1 MTIFTSDHIH
11 RIVLFVPLS
20 LFFLQCLPCQA
31 LEYVSPYPYKTRKF
45 DTESIIVIVLVV
57 TFMSLIMVFACCCN
71 NTSSSAEIDAASLL
85 NNRAM
90 RGLEKEVIESFP
102 SFLYSEVKRVKIGKG
117 GVECAICLSDFED
130 QERLRW
136 LPPCSHTF
144 HANCIDVWLSSRSTC
159 PVCRA
164 ILSLEQGE
172 NSTYPSMDVEEGN
185 AQRGFQEPSNERSS
199 QGNSN
204 ANYITPRSSS
214 TGLVSSWRMPEIFF
228 PRSHSTGHSL
238 VQLCENLERF
248 TLQLPEEVQRQ
259 FISLNL
265 VRKSHMALPQAMS
278 SRQRYRSGSE
288 RGGFSSGRQR
298 IHRDLSFSFQAA
310 SVQIT
315 HERND
320 QVVETS
326 QDKDN
331 NLGERSFERLMPEKV

>member
-1 MTIFTSDHIH
+1 MNTFRIHGTVASILFSLIIFH
-11 RIVLFVPLS
+11 
-20 LFFLQCLPCQA
+20 FLPYVTCQQA

-185 AQRGFQEPSNERSS
+185 AQRG
-199 QGNSN
+199 
-204 ANYITPRSSS
+204 
-214 TGLVSSWRMPEIFF
+214 
-228 PRSHSTGHSL
+228 GHSL